1 MAVSVG
7 AQPPAGKTEQPRLA
21 RDHRFHPLR
30 VREVVR
36 ETSDAC
42 SLVLEIPDELTD
54 AFAYRSGQFVT
65 FRVRIDGQ
73 QQLRSYS
80 MSSSPDVDDD
90 FRVTIKRVANG
101 AVSNWFIDNVQPGD
115 LLDTTCPAGMFCL
128 GAEDRDVIAFAG
140 GSGITPIIGIVKST
154 LATTSRNVR
163 VLYANRDDD
172 SVIFADALDELAR
185 RHPGRLEVVHHL
197 DAQGGFLEPDAVTTH
212 LADGTAADVFICGP
226 GPFMTLVEDSL
237 LAHGVDAGRI
247 HIERFTP
254 PEEVAE
260 KTPAAQADESGSTE
274 VTVELD
280 GRTETTRYRPG
291 TTLLQTARQAGL
303 QPPSSCENGDC
314 ATCMAKLKVG
324 TATMRSNNALTD
336 DEVEEGW
343 ILTCQAVPEGPSVHV
358 VYGFDD

>member
-7 AQPPAGKTEQPRLA
+7 AAQPRLA

-65 FRVRIDGQ
+65 FRLRIDGQ

-90 FRVTIKRVANG
+90 FRVTIKRVAGG
-101 AVSNWFIDNVQPGD
+101 AVSNWIIDNVGAGD
-115 LLDTTCPAGMFCL
+115 MLDTTCPAGVFCL
-128 GAEDRDVIAFAG
+128 GSEDRDIVAYAG
-140 GSGITPIIGIVKST
+140 GSGITPIISIVKT
-154 LATTSRNVR
+154 ALATTSRNVR

-172 SVIFADALDELAR
+172 SIIFNDALDELAR
-185 RHPGRLEVVHHL
+185 SHPDRLQVVHHL
-197 DAQGGFLEPDAVTTH
+197 DSQGGFLEPDAVTEH
-212 LADGTAADVFICGP
+212 VPDADAPDVFICGP

-237 LAHGVDAGRI
+237 LSHGVDAGRI

-254 PEEVAE
+254 REEEAE
-260 KTPAAQADESGSTE
+260 PPTETPAADQEGETAGGTE
-274 VTVELD
+274 VTIELD
-280 GRTETTRYRPG
+280 GRTETTKYRPG
-291 TTLLQTARQAGL
+291 TTILQTARQAGL

-314 ATCMAKLKVG
+314 ATCMAKVTDG
-324 TATMRSNNALTD
+324 SVTMRANNALTD

-343 ILTCQAVPEGPSVHV
+343 VLTCQSVPDGPSVHV